1 MIIYNDPYS
10 NEIDNEYPYSY
21 NDEFIDNSINEHEN
35 LLHKNNYEIK
45 KESNSLLEEEKL
57 KMDEYSNYLYNISE
71 NENENEKE
79 NYINN
84 KEGSINN
91 FDFMQKKRNLKEKIF
106 EITHVDKRNKTT
118 NNTDK
123 ENNLYNKNS
132 KGNKKGRKN
141 KMDKNDCLHNN
152 ESDDN
157 IIRKI
162 KVHLFKYA
170 LKIINQNFEK
180 KSNKLLKLD
189 YHTIMN
195 LKQSINLDLLN
206 KKLKQIF
213 LEIKISD
220 KYKHHKDNE
229 NEILINKIYDN
240 KRKFSEEKVKKIFD
254 LTLLELL
261 HIFRGKINKNNENIK
276 LSIESKLKGVNLL
289 IDSKYE
295 GIESFINNL
304 KENEKYS
311 ENYINNIKYFAI
323 NYENWFENKIGRDK
337 FN

>member
-71 NENENEKE
+71 NENEKE

-132 KGNKKGRKN
+132 KGNRKGRKN
-141 KMDKNDCLHNN
+141 KMDKNVRLHNN
-152 ESDDN
+152 ESEDN

-254 LTLLELL
+254 LTFLELL

-295 GIESFINNL
+295 GIESLINNL
-304 KENEKYS
+304 KDNEKYS

-323 NYENWFENKIGRDK
+323 NYENWFEKKIGRDK